1 MGKMPDSP
9 SIFSLVTFFFQ
20 VNLFHKKWFSKKKKS
35 LKTKKKILSNITNI
49 ITETL
54 QTNVIINIIGGF
66 EQQNR

>member
-1 MGKMPDSP
+1 M
-9 SIFSLVTFFFQ
+9 ILQ
-20 VNLFHKKWFSKKKKS
+20 KKKS

-54 QTNVIINIIGGF
+54 QTNVIMNIIGGF

>member
-1 MGKMPDSP
+1 M
-9 SIFSLVTFFFQ
+9 ILQ
-20 VNLFHKKWFSKKKKS
+20 KKKS

-54 QTNVIINIIGGF
+54 QTNVIMNIICGF

>member
-1 MGKMPDSP
+1 MPDSP
-9 SIFSLVTFFFQ
+9 LIFALVTFFFQ
-20 VNLFHKKWFSKKKKS
+20 VNLFHKKWFSKKKKKS

-54 QTNVIINIIGGF
+54 QTNVIMNIIGGF